1 MKKVIY
7 IWLVKLVS
15 RWKRVKDPQAIV
27 YLMSFAGNEHLIKA
41 FADLAKQLGRN
52 FTVLYLPQCKAAAAK
67 LAAEGIQTI
76 EFTDG
81 LDFVFHKLQL
91 VMQARLLLCD
101 NYYAFLSGCAFDH
114 QQTNVVQL
122 WHANGAIKTFG
133 WEKLTTAQ
141 RSAADKRRFQKV
153 YDQFDEYLVG
163 SKKMAQVFAQS
174 YHVPQTRMN
183 VIGYPRTDELFD
195 KSWQMQ
201 VSQNIKHKYPDI
213 VGKEIILYTPT
224 YREDDTGKPVMNLP
238 EDFDQF
244 ADQLSGNQRMII
256 KLHPHVK
263 AVEKQLKRQLD
274 SDKVIWV
281 DDFSTNDLLLVA
293 DRLITDYSSVIF
305 DYSLL
310 PNAKQILFYCYDY
323 DQYAQR
329 VGIQA
334 DFKSWIPG
342 KMVTTTSDLI
352 KEVQQ
357 PLEAT
362 DFTQFNQLWNTANDG
377 HATERV
383 LQTELKYI
391 QK

>member
-1 MKKVIY
+1 MKKIIY
-7 IWLVKLVS
+7 IWLVNLIS
-15 RWKRVKDPQAIV
+15 RWKRVKNPQDIV
-27 YLMSFAGNEHLIKA
+27 YLMSFAGNEHLIEK
-41 FADLAKQLGRN
+41 FADLAKQLEKN
-52 FTVLYLPQCKAAAAK
+52 FTILYLPQCKAAATK
-67 LAAEGIQTI
+67 LEAQGIHTV

-81 LDFVFHKLQL
+81 FDFIFHKLHL
-91 VMQARLLLCD
+91 VMQACLLLCD
-101 NYYAFLSGCAFDH
+101 NYYAFLSGCDFDH
-114 QQTNVVQL
+114 HQTHVVQL

-133 WEKLTTAQ
+133 WEELTTPQ
-141 RSAADKRRFQKV
+141 RSVADKHRFQKV

-163 SKKMAQVFAQS
+163 SKKMAQVFVQS
-174 YHVPQTRMN
+174 YHVPENRMN
-183 VIGYPRTDELFD
+183 VIGYPRTDELFN
-195 KSWQMQ
+195 KKWQMQ
-201 VSQNIKHKYPDI
+201 VSQNIKRKYPD
-213 VGKEIILYTPT
+213 VSGKEIILYAPT
-224 YREDDTGKPVMNLP
+224 YREEDAGRPLMNLP

-244 ADQLSGNQRMII
+244 VNQLSGNQRLII

-263 AVEKQLKRQLD
+263 AAEKQLKQQLD
-274 SDKVIWV
+274 PDKVIWI

-293 DRLITDYSSVIF
+293 DRLVTDYSSVIF
-305 DYSLL
+305 DYTLL

-323 DQYAQR
+323 DHYSQQ

-342 KMVTTTSDLI
+342 KMVTTTTDLI

-357 PLEAT
+357 PLAVT
-362 DFTQFNQLWNTANDG
+362 DFKQFNQLWNTANDG

>member
-1 MKKVIY
+1 M
-7 IWLVKLVS
+7 S
-15 RWKRVKDPQAIV
+15 RWKRIKDPQDVV

-41 FADLAKQLGRN
+41 FADLANQLGRK
-52 FTVLYLPQCKAAAAK
+52 FTVLYLPQCQAAAVK
-67 LAAEGIQTI
+67 LAAKGIQTI
-76 EFTDG
+76 EFANG
-81 LDFVFHKLQL
+81 FDFVFHKLQL
-91 VMQARLLLCD
+91 VMRARLLLCD

-114 QQTNVVQL
+114 QQMHVVQL

-133 WEKLTTAQ
+133 WEELTTFQ

-195 KSWQMQ
+195 KNWQMQ
-201 VSQNIKHKYPDI
+201 VSRNIKQKYPDI

-224 YREDDTGKPVMNLP
+224 YREDKTGKPTMNLP
-238 EDFDQF
+238 EDFKRF
-244 ADQLSGNQRMII
+244 VNQLSDNQRLII

-263 AVEKQLKRQLD
+263 AAEKQLKQQLN
-274 SDKVIWV
+274 SDKVIWI

-323 DQYAQR
+323 DQYAQQ

-342 KMVTTTSDLI
+342 KMVMTTAELI
-352 KEVQQ
+352 NEIHQ
-357 PLEAT
+357 PLAVT

-383 LQTELKYI
+383 LQAELKYI

>member
-7 IWLVKLVS
+7 IWLISLVS
-15 RWKRVKDPQAIV
+15 RWKRVKDPQDVV

-52 FTVLYLPQCKAAAAK
+52 FTVLYLPQCQAAAAK
-67 LAAEGIQTI
+67 LAAKGIQTV
-76 EFTDG
+76 EFADG
-81 LDFVFHKLQL
+81 FDFLLHKLQI

-101 NYYAFLSGCAFDH
+101 NYYAFLSGCAFKP
-114 QQTNVVQL
+114 QTHVVQL

-133 WEKLTTAQ
+133 WEELTTSQ

-183 VIGYPRTDELFD
+183 VIGYPRTDQLFN
-195 KSWQMQ
+195 KSWQIQ
-201 VSQNIKHKYPDI
+201 VSQKIKTQYPCLI
-213 VGKEIILYTPT
+213 GKELILYTPT
-224 YREDDTGKPVMNLP
+224 YREDKTGKPTMNLP
-238 EDFDQF
+238 EDFKQF
-244 ADQLSGNQRMII
+244 VNQLSDNQRLII

-263 AVEKQLKRQLD
+263 AVEKQLKQQLN

-323 DQYAQR
+323 DQYAQQ

-342 KMVTTTSDLI
+342 KMVRTTAELI
-352 KEVQQ
+352 NEVQQ
-357 PLEAT
+357 PLKAT

-383 LQTELKYI
+383 LQNELKYI

>member
-1 MKKVIY
+1 M
-7 IWLVKLVS
+7 S
-15 RWKRVKDPQAIV
+15 RWKRVNDPQDVV

-52 FTVLYLPQCKAAAAK
+52 FTVLYLPQCQAAAAK
-67 LAAEGIQTI
+67 LAAKGIQTV
-76 EFTDG
+76 EFSDG
-81 LDFVFHKLQL
+81 FDFLLHKLQI
-91 VMQARLLLCD
+91 VMRARLLLCD
-101 NYYAFLSGCAFDH
+101 NYYAFLSGCAFKP
-114 QQTNVVQL
+114 QTHVVQL

-133 WEKLTTAQ
+133 WEELTTSQ

-183 VIGYPRTDELFD
+183 VIGYPRTDQLFN
-195 KSWQMQ
+195 KSWQIQ
-201 VSQNIKHKYPDI
+201 VSQKIKAQYPCLI
-213 VGKEIILYTPT
+213 RKEVILYTPT
-224 YREDDTGKPVMNLP
+224 YREDKTGKPTMNLP
-238 EDFDQF
+238 EDFKQF
-244 ADQLSGNQRMII
+244 VNQLSDNQRLII

-263 AVEKQLKRQLD
+263 AAEKQLKQQLN

-281 DDFSTNDLLLVA
+281 DDFSTNVLLLIA

-323 DQYAQR
+323 DQYAQQ

-342 KMVTTTSDLI
+342 KMVTTTAELI
-352 KEVQQ
+352 NEVQQ

-383 LQTELKYI
+383 LQNELKYI

>member
-1 MKKVIY
+1 M
-7 IWLVKLVS
+7 S
-15 RWKRVKDPQAIV
+15 RWKRVKDPQDVV

-52 FTVLYLPQCKAAAAK
+52 FTVLYLPQCQAAAAK
-67 LAAEGIQTI
+67 LAAKGIQTV
-76 EFTDG
+76 EFADG
-81 LDFVFHKLQL
+81 FDFLLHKLQI

-101 NYYAFLSGCAFDH
+101 NYYAFLSGCTFKP
-114 QQTNVVQL
+114 QTHVVQL

-133 WEKLTTAQ
+133 WEELTTSQ

-183 VIGYPRTDELFD
+183 VIGYPRTDQLFN
-195 KSWQMQ
+195 KSWQLQ
-201 VSQNIKHKYPDI
+201 VSQKIKTQYPCLI
-213 VGKEIILYTPT
+213 GKELILYTPT
-224 YREDDTGKPVMNLP
+224 YREDKTGKPTMNLP
-238 EDFDQF
+238 EDFKQF
-244 ADQLSGNQRMII
+244 VNQLSDNQRLII

-263 AVEKQLKRQLD
+263 AAEKQLKQQLN
-274 SDKVIWV
+274 SDKVIWI

-323 DQYAQR
+323 DQYAQQ

-342 KMVTTTSDLI
+342 KMVTTTAELI
-352 KEVQQ
+352 NEVQQ

-383 LQTELKYI
+383 LQNELKYI

>member
-1 MKKVIY
+1 M
-7 IWLVKLVS
+7 S
-15 RWKRVKDPQAIV
+15 QWKRVKDPQDVV
-27 YLMSFAGNEHLIKA
+27 YLMSFVGNEHLIKA

-52 FTVLYLPQCKAAAAK
+52 FTVLYLPQCQAAAAK
-67 LAAEGIQTI
+67 LAAKGIQTV

-81 LDFVFHKLQL
+81 FDFLLHKLQI
-91 VMQARLLLCD
+91 VMRARLLLCD
-101 NYYAFLSGCAFDH
+101 NYYAFLSGCVFNH
-114 QQTNVVQL
+114 QRTHVVQL

-133 WEKLTTAQ
+133 WEELTTSQ

-174 YHVPQTRMN
+174 YHVPQTRMS
-183 VIGYPRTDELFD
+183 VIGYPRTDQLFN
-195 KSWQMQ
+195 KIWQIQ
-201 VSQNIKHKYPDI
+201 ISQKIKTQYPCLI
-213 VGKEIILYTPT
+213 GKELILYTPT
-224 YREDDTGKPVMNLP
+224 YREDKTGKPTMNLP
-238 EDFDQF
+238 EDFKQF
-244 ADQLSGNQRMII
+244 VNQLSDNQRLII

-263 AVEKQLKRQLD
+263 AVEKQLKQQLN

-281 DDFSTNDLLLVA
+281 DDFSTNDLLVIA

-323 DQYAQR
+323 DQYAQQ

-342 KMVTTTSDLI
+342 KMVTTTVELI
-352 KEVQQ
+352 NEVQQ

-383 LQTELKYI
+383 LQNELKYI

>member
-1 MKKVIY
+1 M
-7 IWLVKLVS
+7 S
-15 RWKRVKDPQAIV
+15 RWKRIKDPQDVV

-41 FADLAKQLGRN
+41 FADLANQLGRK
-52 FTVLYLPQCKAAAAK
+52 FTVLYLPQCQAAAAK
-67 LAAEGIQTI
+67 LAAKGIQTI
-76 EFTDG
+76 EFANG
-81 LDFVFHKLQL
+81 FDFVFHKLQL
-91 VMQARLLLCD
+91 VMRARLLLCD

-114 QQTNVVQL
+114 QQMHVVQL

-133 WEKLTTAQ
+133 WEELTTFQ
-141 RSAADKRRFQKV
+141 RSAADKCRFQKV

-195 KSWQMQ
+195 KNWQMQ
-201 VSQNIKHKYPDI
+201 VSRNIKQKYPDI

-224 YREDDTGKPVMNLP
+224 YREDKTGKPTMNLP
-238 EDFDQF
+238 EDFKRF
-244 ADQLSGNQRMII
+244 VNQLSDNQRLII

-263 AVEKQLKRQLD
+263 AAEKQLKYQLN
-274 SDKVIWV
+274 SDKVIWI

-323 DQYAQR
+323 DQYAQQ
-329 VGIQA
+329 VGVQA

-342 KMVTTTSDLI
+342 KMVMTTAELI
-352 KEVQQ
+352 NEIHQ
-357 PLEAT
+357 PLAVT

-383 LQTELKYI
+383 LQAELKYI

>member
-1 MKKVIY
+1 M
-7 IWLVKLVS
+7 S
-15 RWKRVKDPQAIV
+15 RWKRIKDPQDVV

-41 FADLAKQLGRN
+41 FADLANQLGRK
-52 FTVLYLPQCKAAAAK
+52 FTVLYLPQCQAAAAK
-67 LAAEGIQTI
+67 LAAKGIQTI
-76 EFTDG
+76 EFADG
-81 LDFVFHKLQL
+81 FDFLLHKLQI

-101 NYYAFLSGCAFDH
+101 NYYAFLSGCAFNH
-114 QQTNVVQL
+114 QRTHVVQL

-133 WEKLTTAQ
+133 WEELTTSQ

-195 KSWQMQ
+195 KNWQMQ
-201 VSQNIKHKYPDI
+201 VSRNIKQKYPDI

-224 YREDDTGKPVMNLP
+224 YREDKTGKPTMNLP
-238 EDFDQF
+238 EDFKRF
-244 ADQLSGNQRMII
+244 VNQLSDNQRLII
-256 KLHPHVK
+256 ELHPHVK
-263 AVEKQLKRQLD
+263 AAEKQLKQQLN
-274 SDKVIWV
+274 SDKVIWI

-323 DQYAQR
+323 DQYAQQ

-342 KMVTTTSDLI
+342 KMVMTTAELI
-352 KEVQQ
+352 NEIHQ
-357 PLEAT
+357 PLAVT

-383 LQTELKYI
+383 LQAELKYI

>member
-7 IWLVKLVS
+7 IWLISLVS
-15 RWKRVKDPQAIV
+15 RWKRVNDPQDVV

-52 FTVLYLPQCKAAAAK
+52 FTVLYLPQCQAAAAK
-67 LAAEGIQTI
+67 LAAKGIQTI
-76 EFTDG
+76 EFADG
-81 LDFVFHKLQL
+81 FDFLLHKLQI

-101 NYYAFLSGCAFDH
+101 NYYAFLSGCAFKP
-114 QQTNVVQL
+114 QTHVVQL

-133 WEKLTTAQ
+133 WEELTTSQ

-183 VIGYPRTDELFD
+183 VIGYSRTDQLFN
-195 KSWQMQ
+195 KSWQIQ
-201 VSQNIKHKYPDI
+201 VPQKIKTQYPCLI
-213 VGKEIILYTPT
+213 GKEVILYTPT
-224 YREDDTGKPVMNLP
+224 YREDKTGKPTMNLP
-238 EDFDQF
+238 EDFKQF
-244 ADQLSGNQRMII
+244 VNQLSDNQRLII

-263 AVEKQLKRQLD
+263 AAEKQLKQQLN

-281 DDFSTNDLLLVA
+281 DDFSTNDLLLIA

-323 DQYAQR
+323 DQYAQQ

-342 KMVTTTSDLI
+342 KMVTTTVELI
-352 KEVQQ
+352 NEVQQ

-383 LQTELKYI
+383 LQNELKYI

>member
-1 MKKVIY
+1 M
-7 IWLVKLVS
+7 S
-15 RWKRVKDPQAIV
+15 RWKRVKDPQDVV

-52 FTVLYLPQCKAAAAK
+52 FTVLYLPQCQAEAAK
-67 LAAEGIQTI
+67 LAAKGIQTV
-76 EFTDG
+76 EFADG
-81 LDFVFHKLQL
+81 FDFLLHKLQI

-101 NYYAFLSGCAFDH
+101 NYYAFLSGCAFKP
-114 QQTNVVQL
+114 QTHVVQL

-133 WEKLTTAQ
+133 WEELTTSQ

-183 VIGYPRTDELFD
+183 VIGYPRTDQLFN
-195 KSWQMQ
+195 KSWQIQ
-201 VSQNIKHKYPDI
+201 VSQKIKTQYPCLI
-213 VGKEIILYTPT
+213 GKELILYTPT
-224 YREDDTGKPVMNLP
+224 YREDKTGKPTMNLP
-238 EDFDQF
+238 EDFKQF
-244 ADQLSGNQRMII
+244 VNQLSDNQRLII

-263 AVEKQLKRQLD
+263 AAEKQLKQQLN

-281 DDFSTNDLLLVA
+281 DDFSTNDLLLIA

-323 DQYAQR
+323 DQYAQQ

-342 KMVTTTSDLI
+342 KMVTTTAELI
-352 KEVQQ
+352 NEVQQ

-383 LQTELKYI
+383 LQNELKYI

>member
-1 MKKVIY
+1 M
-7 IWLVKLVS
+7 S
-15 RWKRVKDPQAIV
+15 QWKRVKDPQDVV

-52 FTVLYLPQCKAAAAK
+52 FTVLYLPQCQAAAAK
-67 LAAEGIQTI
+67 LAAKGIQTI
-76 EFTDG
+76 EFADG
-81 LDFVFHKLQL
+81 FDFLLHKLQI
-91 VMQARLLLCD
+91 VMRARLLLCD
-101 NYYAFLSGCAFDH
+101 NYYAFLSGCAFN
-114 QQTNVVQL
+114 QQRTHVVQL

-133 WEKLTTAQ
+133 WEELTTSQ

-183 VIGYPRTDELFD
+183 VIGYPRTDQLFN
-195 KSWQMQ
+195 KSWQIQ
-201 VSQNIKHKYPDI
+201 VSQKIKTQYPCLI
-213 VGKEIILYTPT
+213 GKELILYTPT
-224 YREDDTGKPVMNLP
+224 YREDKTGKPTMNLP
-238 EDFDQF
+238 EDFKQF
-244 ADQLSGNQRMII
+244 VNQLSDNQRLII

-263 AVEKQLKRQLD
+263 AAEKQLKQQLN

-281 DDFSTNDLLLVA
+281 DDFSTNDLLLIA

-323 DQYAQR
+323 DQYAQQ

-342 KMVTTTSDLI
+342 KMVTTTAELI
-352 KEVQQ
+352 NEVQQ
-357 PLEAT
+357 PLKAT

-383 LQTELKYI
+383 LQNELKYI

>member
-1 MKKVIY
+1 M
-7 IWLVKLVS
+7 S
-15 RWKRVKDPQAIV
+15 RWKRGKDPQDVV

-52 FTVLYLPQCKAAAAK
+52 FTVLYLPQCQAAAAK
-67 LAAEGIQTI
+67 LAAKGIQTV
-76 EFTDG
+76 EFADG
-81 LDFVFHKLQL
+81 FDFLLHKLQI

-101 NYYAFLSGCAFDH
+101 NYYAFLSGCTFKP
-114 QQTNVVQL
+114 QTHVVQL

-133 WEKLTTAQ
+133 WEELTTSQ

-183 VIGYPRTDELFD
+183 VIGYPRTDQLFN
-195 KSWQMQ
+195 KSWQLQ
-201 VSQNIKHKYPDI
+201 VSQKIKTQYPCLI
-213 VGKEIILYTPT
+213 GKELILYTPT
-224 YREDDTGKPVMNLP
+224 YREDKTGKPTMNLP
-238 EDFDQF
+238 EDFKQF
-244 ADQLSGNQRMII
+244 VNQLSDNQRLII

-263 AVEKQLKRQLD
+263 AAEKQLKQQLN
-274 SDKVIWV
+274 SDKVIWI

-323 DQYAQR
+323 DQYAQQ

-342 KMVTTTSDLI
+342 KMVTTTADLI
-352 KEVQQ
+352 KEIQQ
-357 PLEAT
+357 PLVTT
-362 DFTQFNQLWNTANDG
+362 DFTRFNQLWNTANDG

-383 LQTELKYI
+383 LQNELKYI

>member
-1 MKKVIY
+1 M
-7 IWLVKLVS
+7 
-15 RWKRVKDPQAIV
+15 KDPQDIV

-41 FADLAKQLGRN
+41 FADLAKQLGKN
-52 FTVLYLPQCKAAAAK
+52 FTVLYLPQCQAAAMK
-67 LAAEGIQTI
+67 LETQSIHTI

-81 LDFVFHKLQL
+81 FDFVFHKLQL
-91 VMQARLLLCD
+91 VMQTRLLLCD
-101 NYYAFLSGCAFDH
+101 NYYAFLSGCVFDH
-114 QQTNVVQL
+114 QQTHIVQL
-122 WHANGAIKTFG
+122 WHANGSIKTFG
-133 WEKLTTAQ
+133 WEELTTAQ

-174 YHVPQTRMN
+174 YHVPQNRMN

-195 KSWQMQ
+195 KNWQMQ
-201 VSQNIKHKYPDI
+201 VSQNIKHKYSDI
-213 VGKEIILYTPT
+213 VGKEVILYTPT
-224 YREDDTGKPVMNLP
+224 YREDETGRPIMNLP
-238 EDFDQF
+238 EDFCQF
-244 ADQLSGNQRMII
+244 ANQLSGNQRLII

-263 AVEKQLKRQLD
+263 SFEKQLKQRLNA
-274 SDKVIWV
+274 DKVIWV
-281 DDFSTNDLLLVA
+281 DDFSTNDLLLMA

-305 DYSLL
+305 DYALL

-323 DQYAQR
+323 DRYAQQ

-342 KMVTTTSDLI
+342 KMVTTTADLI
-352 KEVQQ
+352 NEVHQ
-357 PLEAT
+357 PLVAT
-362 DFTQFNQLWNTANDG
+362 DFTHFNQLWNTANDG

-383 LQTELKYI
+383 LKTELKYI

>member
-1 MKKVIY
+1 M
-7 IWLVKLVS
+7 S
-15 RWKRVKDPQAIV
+15 RWKRIKDPQDVV

-41 FADLAKQLGRN
+41 FADLANQLGRK
-52 FTVLYLPQCKAAAAK
+52 FTVLYLPQCQAAAAK
-67 LAAEGIQTI
+67 LAAKGIQTI
-76 EFTDG
+76 EFADG
-81 LDFVFHKLQL
+81 FDFLLHKLQI

-101 NYYAFLSGCAFDH
+101 NYYAFLSGCAFNH
-114 QQTNVVQL
+114 QRTHVVQL

-133 WEKLTTAQ
+133 WEELTTSQ

-195 KSWQMQ
+195 KNWQMQ
-201 VSQNIKHKYPDI
+201 VSRNIKQKYPDI

-224 YREDDTGKPVMNLP
+224 YREDKTGKPTMNLP
-238 EDFDQF
+238 EDFKRF
-244 ADQLSGNQRMII
+244 VNQLSDNQRLII

-263 AVEKQLKRQLD
+263 AAEKQLKQQLN
-274 SDKVIWV
+274 SDKVIWI

-293 DRLITDYSSVIF
+293 DQLITDYSSVIF

-323 DQYAQR
+323 DQYAQQ

-342 KMVTTTSDLI
+342 KMVMTTADLI
-352 KEVQQ
+352 NEIHQ
-357 PLEAT
+357 PLAVT

-383 LQTELKYI
+383 LQAELKYI
-391 QK
+391 

>member
-7 IWLVKLVS
+7 IWLISLVS
-15 RWKRVKDPQAIV
+15 RWKRVKDPQDVV

-52 FTVLYLPQCKAAAAK
+52 FTVLYLPQCQAAAAK
-67 LAAEGIQTI
+67 LAAKGIQTV
-76 EFTDG
+76 EFADG
-81 LDFVFHKLQL
+81 FDFLLHKLQI

-101 NYYAFLSGCAFDH
+101 NYYAFLSGCTFKP
-114 QQTNVVQL
+114 QTHVVQL

-133 WEKLTTAQ
+133 WEELTTSQ

-183 VIGYPRTDELFD
+183 VIGYPRTDQLFN
-195 KSWQMQ
+195 KSWQIQ
-201 VSQNIKHKYPDI
+201 VSQKIKTQYPCLI
-213 VGKEIILYTPT
+213 GKELILYTPT
-224 YREDDTGKPVMNLP
+224 YREDKTGRPTINLP
-238 EDFDQF
+238 EDFKQF
-244 ADQLSGNQRMII
+244 VNQLSDNQRLII

-263 AVEKQLKRQLD
+263 AVEKQLKQQLN

-281 DDFSTNDLLLVA
+281 DDFSTNDLLLIA

-323 DQYAQR
+323 DQYAQQ

-342 KMVTTTSDLI
+342 KMVTTTAELI

-383 LQTELKYI
+383 LQNELKYI

>member
-1 MKKVIY
+1 M
-7 IWLVKLVS
+7 S
-15 RWKRVKDPQAIV
+15 RWKRVKDPQDVV

-52 FTVLYLPQCKAAAAK
+52 FTVLYLPQCQAAAAK
-67 LAAEGIQTI
+67 LAAKGIQTV
-76 EFTDG
+76 EFADG
-81 LDFVFHKLQL
+81 FDFLLHKLQI
-91 VMQARLLLCD
+91 VMRARLLLCD
-101 NYYAFLSGCAFDH
+101 NYYAFLSGCAFKP
-114 QQTNVVQL
+114 QTHVVQL

-133 WEKLTTAQ
+133 WEELTTSQ

-183 VIGYPRTDELFD
+183 VIGYPRTDQLFD
-195 KSWQMQ
+195 KSWQIQ
-201 VSQNIKHKYPDI
+201 VSQKIKTQYPCFI
-213 VGKEIILYTPT
+213 GKELILYTPT
-224 YREDDTGKPVMNLP
+224 YREDKTGKPTMNLP
-238 EDFDQF
+238 EDFKQF
-244 ADQLSGNQRMII
+244 VNQLSDNQRLII

-263 AVEKQLKRQLD
+263 AVEKQLKQQLN

-281 DDFSTNDLLLVA
+281 DDFSTNDLLLIA

-323 DQYAQR
+323 DQYAQQ

-342 KMVTTTSDLI
+342 KMVTTTAELI
-352 KEVQQ
+352 NEVQQ

-383 LQTELKYI
+383 LQNELKYI

>member
-1 MKKVIY
+1 M
-7 IWLVKLVS
+7 S
-15 RWKRVKDPQAIV
+15 RWKRVKDPQDVV

-52 FTVLYLPQCKAAAAK
+52 FTVLYLPQCQAAAAK
-67 LAAEGIQTI
+67 LAAKGIQTV
-76 EFTDG
+76 EFADG
-81 LDFVFHKLQL
+81 FDFLLHKLQI

-101 NYYAFLSGCAFDH
+101 NYYAFLSGCAFKP
-114 QQTNVVQL
+114 QTHVVQL

-133 WEKLTTAQ
+133 WEELTTSQ

-183 VIGYPRTDELFD
+183 VIGYPRTDQLFN
-195 KSWQMQ
+195 KSWQIQ
-201 VSQNIKHKYPDI
+201 VSQKIKTQYPCLI
-213 VGKEIILYTPT
+213 GKELILYTPT
-224 YREDDTGKPVMNLP
+224 YREDKTGKPTMNLP
-238 EDFDQF
+238 EDFKQF
-244 ADQLSGNQRMII
+244 VNQLSDNQRLII

-263 AVEKQLKRQLD
+263 AAEKQLKQQLN
-274 SDKVIWV
+274 SDKVIWI

-323 DQYAQR
+323 DQYAQQ

-342 KMVTTTSDLI
+342 KMVTTTAELI
-352 KEVQQ
+352 NEVQQ

-383 LQTELKYI
+383 LQNELKYI

>member
-1 MKKVIY
+1 M
-7 IWLVKLVS
+7 S
-15 RWKRVKDPQAIV
+15 RWKRVKDPQDVV

-52 FTVLYLPQCKAAAAK
+52 FTVLYLPQCQAAAAK
-67 LAAEGIQTI
+67 LAAKGIQTV
-76 EFTDG
+76 EFADG
-81 LDFVFHKLQL
+81 FDFLLHKLQI

-101 NYYAFLSGCAFDH
+101 NYYAFLSGCAFKP
-114 QQTNVVQL
+114 QTHVVQL

-133 WEKLTTAQ
+133 WEELTTSQ

-183 VIGYPRTDELFD
+183 VIGYPRTDQLFN
-195 KSWQMQ
+195 KSWQIQ
-201 VSQNIKHKYPDI
+201 VSQKIKTQYPCLI
-213 VGKEIILYTPT
+213 GKELILYTPT
-224 YREDDTGKPVMNLP
+224 YREDKTGKPTMNLP
-238 EDFDQF
+238 EDFKQF
-244 ADQLSGNQRMII
+244 VNQLSDNQRLII

-263 AVEKQLKRQLD
+263 AAEKQLKQQLN

-281 DDFSTNDLLLVA
+281 DDFSTNDLLLIA

-323 DQYAQR
+323 DQYAQQ

-342 KMVTTTSDLI
+342 KMVTTTVELI
-352 KEVQQ
+352 NEVQQ

-383 LQTELKYI
+383 LQNELKYI